1 MALMVIDVYS
11 WIENVK
17 KAIKDKDIV
26 TANFSK
32 RNLKEWIQKCIDFN
46 PLAVYPVESGR
57 ILYRGRIYKE
67 TDQFER
73 WDKYDISE
81 GQPFRGYGKA
91 ESFVNNNLS
100 EIKGNRCNYKG
111 EQCLYVSEK
120 RETCYVELRPQ
131 ANTLISLAEIVVV
144 KPLNVLDF
152 SSSGAIGNTMEMAD
166 FFLALNSELNKPVYS
181 SEDGYRFTQFV
192 AECVKELGFD
202 GIRYSSAFNTL
213 TMKDRGKNIA
223 IFNFEKCEAHSSELV
238 FVKSVDVNVENK

>member
-1 MALMVIDVYS
+1 MMEFNSYNR
-11 WIENVK
+11 IENVK
-17 KAIKDKDIV
+17 KAIKDKDTETV
-26 TANFSK
+26 NLSK
-32 RNLKEWIQKCIDFN
+32 RNLKEWIQKCIDFD
-46 PLAVYPVESGR
+46 PFAVYRVESGR
-57 ILYRGRIYKE
+57 ILFRGRIYKE

-81 GQPFRGYGKA
+81 EQPFRGYGKA

-100 EIKGNRCNYKG
+100 EIKGNRCNYEG

-120 RETCYVELRPQ
+120 KETCYVELRPQ

-144 KPLNVLDF
+144 KPLNILDF
-152 SSSGAIGNTMEMAD
+152 SSSGATGDTMEMAD
-166 FFLALNSELNKPVYS
+166 FFLALNSEMNRPVYS

-192 AECVKELGFD
+192 TECVKELGFD
-202 GIRYSSAFNTL
+202 GIRYSSAFNML

-238 FVKSVDVNVENK
+238 LVKSIDVNVEYK